1 MVDFLYLF
9 KDINFQKGFLLVA
22 CIILIMFILN
32 VAYKLSK
39 EGDGGQVNPIVAPC
53 PDFWDLSGTYCI
65 NTNGQNVGF
74 GGVGEYSI
82 WTTEPICGQGVGN
95 VDPYFSSTPIKCNNS
110 NLRTIP
116 IGTMYYRGNETK
128 ILVGGK
134 IKKDGSTEKI
144 KKKRSKAS
152 RTIWANKYGFAWDGL
167 NTRW

>member
-53 PDFWDLSGTYCI
+53 PDFRDLSGTYCI
-65 NTNGQNVGF
+65 NTNGQNI
-74 GGVGEYSI
+74 GEGKGIYSI
-82 WTTEPICGQGVGN
+82 WTNPSVVCGPDN
-95 VDPYFSSTPIKCNNS
+95 DPYFSSTPIKCNNS

-116 IGTMYYRGNETK
+116 IGTMHYDGKKTR

-144 KKKRSKAS
+144 QRKRSKMS
-152 RTIWANKYGFAWDGL
+152 REDWANKYGFAWDGL
-167 NTRW
+167 KSKW